1 MKISVSSYS
10 FQQYITAGKMTQ
22 FDCVAKAKELGFDAI
37 EFIDLEALDFE
48 SKKALALKLRAEANR
63 VGIEINAY
71 AIWAN
76 LFWKTPEESEREVE
90 RIKEQLEIAK
100 MLGVGVMR
108 HDICGGLGQSGASR
122 SFDLMLPTIA
132 KNALRIT
139 QYAKMLGIRTCI
151 ENHGFVAQ
159 DSDRIERLFNAV
171 ADDNFGVLIDIGNF
185 LCVDENP
192 ITAVSRLAPYAIHVH
207 LKDFKYTTAS
217 DLEKKIFT
225 RGANYIKPT
234 TVGTGDVPVKQCLA
248 ILKRAGYDNYISLE
262 YEGSE
267 DCVQEISLGL
277 KNIKEYLSQI

>member
-1 MKISVSSYS
+1 
-10 FQQYITAGKMTQ
+10 
-22 FDCVAKAKELGFDAI
+22 
-37 EFIDLEALDFE
+37 
-48 SKKALALKLRAEANR
+48 
-63 VGIEINAY
+63 
-71 AIWAN
+71 
-76 LFWKTPEESEREVE
+76 
-90 RIKEQLEIAK
+90 
-100 MLGVGVMR
+100 
-108 HDICGGLGQSGASR
+108 
-122 SFDLMLPTIA
+122 
-132 KNALRIT
+132 
-139 QYAKMLGIRTCI
+139 
-151 ENHGFVAQ
+151 
-159 DSDRIERLFNAV
+159 
-171 ADDNFGVLIDIGNF
+171 

-217 DLEKKIFT
+217 DLRKKIFT